1 MRENATIKA
10 SAVQI
15 AGITEDEFDALDE
28 TAQKE
33 YLDAAIVKAYDTDNG
48 ITTGRDYTNKAY
60 VEARL
65 NNFRDAVTDQY
76 VEDLKG
82 TDKYETLKKEYAVKQ
97 DASDA
102 EIELNGAIFEGSS
115 NTFTI
120 NGLTIT
126 AKEVSDS
133 TLSLVTETDVDAVY
147 DKIVDFISQYNE
159 VINAMDSAYNAD
171 SSKGYEPLTDD
182 EKSP

>member
-1 MRENATIKA
+1 MSREKIQEVALRKLGMLSADYMVEKTAKKAADDGIQALRENATIKA

-65 NNFRDAVTDQY
+65 NNFREAVTDQY
-76 VEDLKG
+76 IEDLKG
-82 TDKYETLKKEYAVKQ
+82 TDKYESLKKEYAVKQ
-97 DASDA
+97 DASNA

-120 NGLTIT
+120 NGLTLQR
-126 AKEVSDS
+126 K
-133 TLSLVTETDVDAVY
+133 
-147 DKIVDFISQYNE
+147 K
-159 VINAMDSAYNAD
+159 SAIQR
-171 SSKGYEPLTDD
+171 
-182 EKSP
+182 